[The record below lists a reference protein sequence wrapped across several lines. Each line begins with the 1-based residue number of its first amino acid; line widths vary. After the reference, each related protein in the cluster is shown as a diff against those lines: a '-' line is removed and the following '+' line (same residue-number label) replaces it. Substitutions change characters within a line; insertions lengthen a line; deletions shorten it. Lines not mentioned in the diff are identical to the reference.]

1 MTAETAIAVEVGTRV
16 GALFTPE
23 HPAHL
28 APVVQLQAPG

>member
-1 MTAETAIAVEVGTRV
+1 MMAETVIVVEVGTKV

-28 APVVQLQAPG
+28 APVVQL